1 MENLERLT
9 LFFIEFYK
17 TAVQWFK
24 HLLEKNCGLR
34 NLHHI
39 KLSFLDTPRLSTKCK
54 NSVISLISSFIVS
67 TCRSIKS
74 NMDDNAIGNI

>member
-24 HLLEKNCGLR
+24 HLLEK
-34 NLHHI
+34 
-39 KLSFLDTPRLSTKCK
+39 
-54 NSVISLISSFIVS
+54 IV
-67 TCRSIKS
+67 
-74 NMDDNAIGNI
+74 D